1 LAAGLPKRAGARP
14 WMRKGDAAVERAAS
28 IDERPAEPPI
38 RIVIA
43 GGGTAGWMAAAALA
57 RFFRHGAEIRLV
69 ESEAIGTVGVGEA
82 TIPQI
87 KLFNDNLGIDENDF
101 VRRTQAT
108 FKLGIDFVDWVEP
121 GSRYFHGF
129 GSLGRGLG
137 ILPFYQYWLRY
148 RRQGGALDL
157 SEFAVNSL
165 AARENRFGTLPSH
178 VNGQP
183 TGLGYAYHF
192 DASLYARFLRRI
204 AEVNGVVRTEGK
216 IGSVAVNG
224 ESGFIEALVMESGD
238 RIEGDLFIDCSGF
251 RGLLIE
257 QTLASGFEDWS
268 AYLPCDRALAVPC
281 ASAEPLTP
289 YTRSTARRAGWQ
301 WRIGLQHRTGNG
313 HVYCS
318 DHISDEEAAEILLAG
333 LDGEPLAALN
343 PLRFRAGKRRQ
354 AWKKNCVALGLAG
367 GFLEPLEST
376 SIHLIQ
382 SAIARLLLLFPSRD
396 FDQADIAEF
405 NAQTD
410 FEWESVRDFI
420 ILHYRL
426 NRREGEFWR
435 RCREMDIPD
444 SLAHKIEL
452 FRSNGRIVRFN
463 QELFN
468 EISWL
473 QVMYGQGLVPNA
485 HHPLAD
491 QLSGKEL
498 AGLIEAAGR
507 QSRREADLLPLHSDY
522 IRTHCAAG

>member
-1 LAAGLPKRAGARP
+1 MSAARSNPS
-14 WMRKGDAAVERAAS
+14 DTTY
-28 IDERPAEPPI
+28 

-43 GGGTAGWMAAAALA
+43 GGGTAGWMAAAAFA
-57 RFFRHGAEIRLV
+57 RFFRRGADIRLV

-87 KLFNDNLGIDENDF
+87 RLFNDNLGIDEADF
-101 VRRTQAT
+101 LRRTQGT
-108 FKLGIDFVDWVEP
+108 FKLGIDFVGWLEP

-148 RRQGGALDL
+148 RSEGGALDL
-157 SEFAVNSL
+157 WKFAANSI
-165 AARENRFGTLPSH
+165 AARENRFGALPSH
-178 VNGQP
+178 VNGRP
-183 TGLGYAYHF
+183 TGLAYAYHF

-204 AEVNGVVRTEGK
+204 AEANDVRRTEGK
-216 IGSVAVNG
+216 IGSVAVDG
-224 ESGFIEALVMESGD
+224 ETGFIQALVMENGE

-257 QTLASGFEDWS
+257 EALGSGFDDWS
-268 AYLPCDRALAVPC
+268 AFLPCDRALAVPC
-281 ASAEPLTP
+281 ARVEPLAP
-289 YTRSTARRAGWQ
+289 YTRCTARDAGWQ

-318 DHISDEEAAEILLAG
+318 DHVSDEAAAETLLG
-333 LDGEPLAALN
+333 NLDGEALAEPLR
-343 PLRFRAGKRRQ
+343 LRFRAGKRRQ
-354 AWKKNCVALGLAG
+354 IWKKNCVALGLAA

-382 SAIARLLLLFPSRD
+382 SGIARLLTLFPTHS
-396 FDQADIAEF
+396 FEEADIAEF
-405 NAQTD
+405 NAQSD
-410 FEWESVRDFI
+410 FEWEAVRDFI
-420 ILHYRL
+420 MLHYRL
-426 NRREGEFWR
+426 NRRAGEFWR
-435 RCREMDIPD
+435 RCREMTLPD

-452 FRSNGRIVRFN
+452 FQSHGRIVRYN

-473 QVMYGQGLVPNA
+473 QVMYGQGLRPRT

-491 QLSGKEL
+491 QPTEQEL
-498 AGLIEAAGR
+498 ALFIDSASR
-507 QSRREADLLPLHSDY
+507 QSRREADMLPLHADY
-522 IRTHCAAG
+522 VRSTCAAG

>member
-1 LAAGLPKRAGARP
+1 MVNATTPY
-14 WMRKGDAAVERAAS
+14 
-28 IDERPAEPPI
+28 

-43 GGGTAGWMAAAALA
+43 GGGTAGWMAAAAFA
-57 RFFRHGAEIRLV
+57 RFLRRGADIRLI

-87 KLFNDNLGIDENDF
+87 RLFNENLGIDEADF
-101 VRRTQAT
+101 LRRTQGT
-108 FKLGIDFVDWVEP
+108 FKLGIDFVGWTEP

-148 RRQGGALDL
+148 HREGGALDL
-157 SEFAVNSL
+157 WEFAANSI
-165 AARENRFGTLPSH
+165 AARENRFGALPSH

-192 DASLYARFLRRI
+192 DAGLYARFLRTI
-204 AEVNGVVRTEGK
+204 AEANDVRRTEGK
-216 IGSVAVNG
+216 IGSVDVDG
-224 ESGFIEALVMESGD
+224 ETGFIRALVMENGE

-257 QTLASGFEDWS
+257 EALESGFEDWS
-268 AYLPCDRALAVPC
+268 AFLPCDRALAVPC
-281 ASAEPLTP
+281 TRVEPLVP
-289 YTRSTARRAGWQ
+289 YTRCTARDAGWQ

-318 DHISDEEAAEILLAG
+318 DYMSDEAAAETLLG
-333 LDGEPLAALN
+333 NLDGEALAEPLR
-343 PLRFRAGKRRQ
+343 LRFRAGKRRRI
-354 AWKKNCVALGLAG
+354 WNKNCVALGLAA

-382 SAIARLLLLFPSRD
+382 SGIARLLTLFPTRS
-396 FDQADIAEF
+396 FDGADIAEF
-405 NAQTD
+405 NAQSD
-410 FEWESVRDFI
+410 FEWEAVRDFI
-420 ILHYRL
+420 MLHYRL
-426 NRREGEFWR
+426 NRRPGEFWR
-435 RCREMDIPD
+435 RCREMRLPD

-452 FRSNGRIVRFN
+452 FESHGRIVRYN
-463 QELFN
+463 LELFN

-473 QVMYGQGLVPNA
+473 QVMYGQGLRPRA

-491 QLSGKEL
+491 QPSQQEL
-498 AGLIEAAGR
+498 ALFIDSASR
-507 QSRREADLLPLHSDY
+507 QSRREADLLPLHADFVRS
-522 IRTHCAAG
+522 TCGAG

>member
-1 LAAGLPKRAGARP
+1 MSAAPADRAGTRY
-14 WMRKGDAAVERAAS
+14 
-28 IDERPAEPPI
+28 

-57 RFFRHGAEIRLV
+57 RFFRRGADIRLV

-87 KLFNDNLGIDENDF
+87 RLFNDNLGIDEADF
-101 VRRTQAT
+101 LRRTQGT

-148 RRQGGALDL
+148 HREGGALGL
-157 SEFAVNSL
+157 WEFAANSI
-165 AARENRFGTLPSH
+165 AARENRFGRLPSH

-192 DASLYARFLRRI
+192 DAGLYARFLRRI
-204 AEVNGVVRTEGK
+204 AEANDVSRIEGK
-216 IGSVAVNG
+216 IGSVEVHG
-224 ESGFIEALVMESGD
+224 ESGFIEALVLEDGE
-238 RIEGDLFIDCSGF
+238 RIEGDLFIDCTGF

-257 QTLASGFEDWS
+257 QTLASGYEDWS
-268 AYLPCDRALAVPC
+268 RYLPCDRALAVPC
-281 ASAEPLTP
+281 ARAEPLTP
-289 YTRSTARRAGWQ
+289 YTRSTAREAGWQ

-313 HVYCS
+313 YVYCS
-318 DHISDEEAAEILLAG
+318 DHISDDEAAETLFAN
-333 LDGEPLAALN
+333 LDGERLAEPN
-343 PLRFRAGKRRQ
+343 RLRFLAGKRRRM
-354 AWKKNCVALGLAG
+354 WKKNCIALGLAA

-382 SAIARLLLLFPSRD
+382 SGIARLLQLFPTRA
-396 FDQADIAEF
+396 FDPADIAEF
-405 NAQTD
+405 NAQSD
-410 FEWESVRDFI
+410 FEWEAVRDFI

-426 NRREGEFWR
+426 NRRNGELWR
-435 RCREMDIPD
+435 RCRETAPPD
-444 SLAHKIEL
+444 SLAHKMAL
-452 FRSNGRIVRFN
+452 FESHGRIVRFN

-473 QVMYGQGLVPNA
+473 QVMYGQGLRPRA

-491 QLSGKEL
+491 QLTGQEL
-498 AGLIEAAGR
+498 ALLIDSASR
-507 QSRREADLLPLHSDY
+507 QSRREADMLPPHADF
-522 IRTHCAAG
+522 IRSICAAG

>member
-1 LAAGLPKRAGARP
+1 MSSPLTNPAGPY
-14 WMRKGDAAVERAAS
+14 
-28 IDERPAEPPI
+28 

-43 GGGTAGWMAAAALA
+43 GGGTAGWMAAAAFA
-57 RFFRHGAEIRLV
+57 RFFRRGADIRLV

-87 KLFNDNLGIDENDF
+87 RLFNDNLGVDEADF
-101 VRRTQAT
+101 VRRTQGT

-148 RRQGGALDL
+148 HQEGGTLGL
-157 SEFAVNSL
+157 WEFAVNSI
-165 AARENRFGTLPSH
+165 AARENRFGHLPSH

-204 AEVNGVVRTEGK
+204 AEVNGVRRTEGK
-216 IGSVAVNG
+216 IGSVAVDG
-224 ESGFIEALVMESGD
+224 ESGFIDALVMEDGE

-251 RGLLIE
+251 RGLIIE
-257 QTLASGFEDWS
+257 QTLASGYEDWS
-268 AYLPCDRALAVPC
+268 HYLPCDRALAIPC
-281 ASAEPLTP
+281 ARVDPLLP
-289 YTRSTARRAGWQ
+289 YTRSTAREAGWQ

-313 HVYCS
+313 YVYCS
-318 DHISDEEAAEILLAG
+318 DHISDDEAAATLLAN
-333 LDGEPLAALN
+333 LDGEPLAAPN
-343 PLRFRAGKRRQ
+343 PLRFLAGKRRQ
-354 AWKKNCVALGLAG
+354 VWKKNCVALGLSA

-382 SAIARLLLLFPSRD
+382 SGIARLLMLFPRHR
-396 FDQADIAEF
+396 FEEADIAEF

-410 FEWESVRDFI
+410 FEWEAVRDFI
-420 ILHYRL
+420 LLHYRL
-426 NRREGEFWR
+426 NRREGELWR
-435 RCREMDIPD
+435 RCREVELPA

-452 FRSNGRIVRFN
+452 FRSRGAIVRYN

-473 QVMYGQGLVPNA
+473 QVMWGQGLRPRD

-491 QLSGKEL
+491 QPTAQEL
-498 AGLIEAAGR
+498 AQLVDSASR
-507 QSRREADLLPLHSDY
+507 QSRREADLLPLHADFIGSS
-522 IRTHCAAG
+522 CAAP

>member
-1 LAAGLPKRAGARP
+1 MSATPANRADP
-14 WMRKGDAAVERAAS
+14 NY
-28 IDERPAEPPI
+28 

-57 RFFRHGAEIRLV
+57 RFFRTGADIRLI

-87 KLFNDNLGIDENDF
+87 RLFNDNLGIDEADF
-101 VRRTQAT
+101 LRRTQGT
-108 FKLGIDFVDWVEP
+108 FKLGIDFVDWTEP

-129 GSLGRGLG
+129 GSLGRGMG

-148 RRQGGALDL
+148 HGEGGALGLWD
-157 SEFAVNSL
+157 FTANAI
-165 AARENRFGTLPSH
+165 AARENRFGQLPSH
-178 VNGQP
+178 INGQP

-204 AEVNGVVRTEGK
+204 AEANHVRRTEGK
-216 IGSVAVNG
+216 IGSVALDG
-224 ESGFIEALVMESGD
+224 ETGFIEALVMEDGE

-257 QTLASGFEDWS
+257 EALGSGYEDWS

-281 ASAEPLTP
+281 ARVEPLTP
-289 YTRSTARRAGWQ
+289 YTRSTAREAGWQ

-318 DHISDEEAAEILLAG
+318 DHVSDEAAAEILLG
-333 LDGEPLAALN
+333 NLDGEALAEPLR
-343 PLRFRAGKRRQ
+343 LRFRAGKRRRI
-354 AWKKNCVALGLAG
+354 WKKNCVALGLAA

-376 SIHLIQ
+376 SIHLVQ
-382 SAIARLLLLFPSRD
+382 SGIARLLTLFPTHR
-396 FDQADIAEF
+396 FDEADIAEF
-405 NAQTD
+405 NAQSD
-410 FEWESVRDFI
+410 FEWEAVRDFI
-420 ILHYRL
+420 MLHYRL
-426 NRREGEFWR
+426 NRRPGEFWR
-435 RCREMDIPD
+435 RCREMTLPD

-452 FRSNGRIVRFN
+452 FQSRGVIVRYN

-473 QVMYGQGLVPNA
+473 QVMYGQGLRPRA

-491 QLSGKEL
+491 QPSGQEL
-498 AGLIEAAGR
+498 ALFIDSASR
-507 QSRREADLLPLHSDY
+507 QSRREADMLPLHADY
-522 IRTHCAAG
+522 VRSTCAAG